1 MIKATGLNNKNLA
14 EYADDLTVDSIG
26 DMIFNYKFK
35 TGTASGFTSSRF
47 KIAALQAGMTQ
58 QSFTKRSMNKLEIIK
73 FIEDFESFKSK
84 DSRNVLG
91 IVDMV
96 KSADADVQ
104 ARFAIMA
111 ERDTAAFANTTT
123 ADQKNTWLQANGL
136 VCKAS
141 FASTV
146 VPTATNATTIKDN
159 AVLKDLSYVVDGVTV
174 NFCDRLSLSTSPL
187 YKAKAD
193 AETIRAPLS
202 NVDNLKRVLTKAKF
216 ETLRGSGAAAVY
228 SYDNL
233 CEAVAMFPSF
243 CDAMMPVEDCRQ
255 QIAAFMAVTS
265 VLTTSA
271 SVPFKATE
279 ESCSVSAGTRACL
292 NYPTVE
298 TIEAHYMMK
307 LAVQYDDAVADFTW
321 GTTSYKKRGAGM
333 ISGMEQYWRFGQA
346 MGAYKT
352 TGSSPT
358 TGLLS
363 SSAASMFKT
372 VSDRFS
378 QPFNRLFTK
387 PDSLSGA
394 EYWATGLWRFLTPA
408 TTESQTTF
416 TEKNSPKTASI
427 TYAFE
432 DSYLTPSANHWLTGK
447 VNTNDDWKKVFASGD
462 LKGFRGVAKTYF
474 GADCKKTSPSA
485 DVTAAVNAFS
495 TWLTGVGGTAVG
507 VNDCSLTEATV
518 LPVSSKFDEPYYFS
532 PSMPSIDEN
541 GEIVHI
547 YADAGACLNVSLPTP
562 FRVFETGSYRECVKH
577 NYDQYFAPLA
587 TL

>member
-1 MIKATGLNNKNLA
+1 
-14 EYADDLTVDSIG
+14 
-26 DMIFNYKFK
+26 
-35 TGTASGFTSSRF
+35 
-47 KIAALQAGMTQ
+47 
-58 QSFTKRSMNKLEIIK
+58 
-73 FIEDFESFKSK
+73 
-84 DSRNVLG
+84 
-91 IVDMV
+91 
-96 KSADADVQ
+96 
-104 ARFAIMA
+104 MA
-111 ERDTAAFANTTT
+111 ERDTAAFANTET
-123 ADQKNTWLQANGL
+123 ADKKQLWLQYNGL

-141 FASTV
+141 FTTALVPLATNSATIKAST
-146 VPTATNATTIKDN
+146 T
-159 AVLKDLSYVVDGVTV
+159 LKDASYTTVDGHTVT
-174 NFCDRLSLSTSPL
+174 FCDRLSSTTSPL

-193 AETIRAPLS
+193 ADTIRAPLS

-216 ETLRGSGAAAVY
+216 ETLRGSGADSVY

-243 CDAMMPVEDCRQ
+243 CDATMPIEDCRQ

-279 ESCSVSAGTRACL
+279 ESCTVSTGTRACL

-307 LAVQYDDAVADFTW
+307 LAVEYDLANADFAW

-346 MGAYKT
+346 MGAYKN
-352 TGSSPT
+352 TGGSTATS
-358 TGLLS
+358 GLLS
-363 SSAASMFKT
+363 SSAATMFKT
-372 VSDRFS
+372 VSDRFT
-378 QPFNRLFTK
+378 QPYNRLFTK
-387 PDSLSGA
+387 PSSLSGA

-408 TTESQTTF
+408 TTESQTSF
-416 TEKNSPKTASI
+416 TEKNSPKTKSV

-432 DSYLTPSANHWLTGK
+432 DSYLTPSANHWLLGK
-447 VNTNDDWKKVFASGD
+447 VVTNTEWKTVFASGD

-474 GADCKKTSPSA
+474 GASCKKTSPSA

-495 TWLTGVGGTAVG
+495 TWLAGVGGTAVG
-507 VNDCSLTEATV
+507 VNDCSFTEAAV
-518 LPVSSKFDEPYYFS
+518 LPVSSKFDKPYYFS

-547 YADAGACLNVSLPTP
+547 YAVAGACLNVSLPTP

-577 NYDQYFAPLA
+577 NYDQYFAPSS